1 MENEKILIA
10 EAVVNIKIL
19 ATKLGELNASHDTN
33 TIGGLCNLFT
43 EIEEEAKKGAYHASY
58 VYWSKHAGKR

>member
-10 EAVVNIKIL
+10 EAVVNLKIL
-19 ATKLGELNASHDTN
+19 ATKLGEINASHDTAPGE
-33 TIGGLCNLFT
+33 ICDLFS
-43 EIEEEAKKGAYHASY
+43 EIEEVARKGAYYASY